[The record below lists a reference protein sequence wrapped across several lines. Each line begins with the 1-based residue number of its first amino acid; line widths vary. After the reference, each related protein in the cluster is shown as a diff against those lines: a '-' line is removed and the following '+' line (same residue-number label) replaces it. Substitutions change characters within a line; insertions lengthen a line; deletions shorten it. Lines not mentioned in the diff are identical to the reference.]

1 MQTAAPADVQWTE
14 LALPIS
20 SSQKTLA
27 LRQCQPG
34 AGAALAQIVVAPA
47 MGVLQ
52 SYYQSFARWLA
63 EQGYG
68 VTTFD
73 YRGHGL
79 SLQGPL
85 RDAKADLLDWAQD
98 CELVALHIKKQFPGQ
113 SLLWIGH
120 SVGSQLPGLASIA
133 LPINGLLSVGSGSGY
148 WRDNAAPTKR
158 VIRLFWWGIAPL
170 ATAMFGGFPGRK
182 LGIVGDLPAGVLWQW
197 RRWCLNPHYGIG
209 VEGEWAADAYAAAH
223 YPLHALYFDDD
234 EMMSLA
240 SVQSLVGWYR
250 NAPSIL
256 EKVNPAIVPSG
267 RIGHMGYFR
276 EEMRELLWRPLLPL
290 LQRWS
295 QGDRSPGKPL
305 FGPQESPA

>member
-113 SLLWIGH
+113 RLLWIGH
-120 SVGSQLPGLASIA
+120 SVGSQLPGLAAIA

-182 LGIVGDLPAGVLWQW
+182 LGIIGDLPAGVLWQW

-250 NAPSIL
+250 NAPSTL

>member
-98 CELVALHIKKQFPGQ
+98 CELVALQIKKQFPGQ

-120 SVGSQLPGLASIA
+120 SVGSQLPGLAPIA

>member
-1 MQTAAPADVQWTE
+1 MQTAALADVQWTE

-20 SSQKTLA
+20 SSQKALA

-98 CELVALHIKKQFPGQ
+98 CELVALQIKKQFPGQ

-120 SVGSQLPGLASIA
+120 SVGSQLPGLAPIA

-234 EMMSLA
+234 EMMSLT

>member
-34 AGAALAQIVVAPA
+34 AGVALAQIVVAPA

-98 CELVALHIKKQFPGQ
+98 CELVALHIKKQFPGKR
-113 SLLWIGH
+113 LLWIGH
-120 SVGSQLPGLASIA
+120 SVGSQLPGLAAIA

-256 EKVNPAIVPSG
+256 EKVSPAIVPSG

>member
-98 CELVALHIKKQFPGQ
+98 CELVALQIKKQFPGQ

-148 WRDNAAPTKR
+148 WRDNSPPTKR

>member
-234 EMMSLA
+234 EMMSLT

>member
-98 CELVALHIKKQFPGQ
+98 CELVALQIKKQFPGQ

-120 SVGSQLPGLASIA
+120 SVGSQLPGLAAIA

-295 QGDRSPGKPL
+295 QGDRSPGKPV
-305 FGPQESPA
+305 FGPHESPA

>member
-34 AGAALAQIVVAPA
+34 AGAAMAQIVVAPA

-113 SLLWIGH
+113 RLLWIGH

-182 LGIVGDLPAGVLWQW
+182 LGIIGDLPAGVLWQW

-250 NAPSIL
+250 NAPSTL

>member
-20 SSQKTLA
+20 SNQKTLA

-113 SLLWIGH
+113 RLLWIGH

-182 LGIVGDLPAGVLWQW
+182 LGIIGDLPAGVLWQW

-223 YPLHALYFDDD
+223 YPLHALYFEDD

-240 SVQSLVGWYR
+240 SVQSLVSWYR
-250 NAPSIL
+250 NAPSTL

>member
-1 MQTAAPADVQWTE
+1 MS
-14 LALPIS
+14 LPIS
-20 SSQKTLA
+20 VGPQKLA
-27 LRQCQPG
+27 LRQCQPT
-34 AGAALAQIVVAPA
+34 AGVALAQIVVAPA
-47 MGVLQ
+47 IGVMQ

-79 SLQGPL
+79 SLQGSL

-98 CELVALHIKKQFPGQ
+98 CQLMAEQIKKQFPAQ
-113 SLLWIGH
+113 PLIWIGH
-120 SVGSQLPGLASIA
+120 SVGSQLPGLASVP

-148 WRDNAAPTKR
+148 WRDNAPPTRR

-170 ATAMFGGFPGRK
+170 LTAICGGFPGRK
-182 LGIVGDLPAGVLWQW
+182 LGIVGDLPAGVIWQW
-197 RRWCLNPHYGIG
+197 RRWCLNPNYGIG
-209 VEGEWAADAYAAAH
+209 VEGEWVAEAYAAAH
-223 YPLHALYFDDD
+223 YPLHALYFEDD

-240 SVQSLVGWYR
+240 SVRSLVGWYK
-250 NAPSIL
+250 NAPSFL
-256 EKVNPAIVPSG
+256 ERVDPAIVPAG

-290 LQRWS
+290 LQSWS
-295 QGDRSPGKPL
+295 QGERTPGKPL
-305 FGPQESPA
+305 FRPQESPA

>member
-98 CELVALHIKKQFPGQ
+98 CELVALQIKKQFPGQ

-120 SVGSQLPGLASIA
+120 SVGSQLPGLAPIA

-234 EMMSLA
+234 EMMSLT